1 MTASNW
7 LREVRLWGRI
17 AAQPFRSSPMAAG
30 WMVGSGRSG
39 TTWLASLINADHTM
53 REVFE
58 PVHPLFFPKHHSGL
72 DHPCPGTGD
81 AKWQNWWEHVFSGR
95 HITRRTDRDN
105 LGRNP
110 ASARKL
116 LVKDVFASGLVG
128 ALDFPDVAKVLVM
141 RHPLAVA
148 LSKQAHRHWHW
159 TWSPGAFLRDER
171 LATGIL
177 LPWREALERIEQEG
191 SELQGLIAVWAVVN
205 RIALCSLPA
214 SDLPILH
221 YEQAVRDPWQAL
233 SQLSD
238 DPLWSRLISAN
249 RGEVLAQSGQV
260 SFVSQKSTT
269 VPGDPMRWKSKATAA
284 MHEESNAVLDALGI
298 GEWHTESGWPDE
310 EAIQMWR
317 AAQRPPLQ

>member
-1 MTASNW
+1 
-7 LREVRLWGRI
+7 
-17 AAQPFRSSPMAAG
+17 MAAG

-72 DHPCPGTGD
+72 DHPCPGIGD
-81 AKWQNWWEHVFSGR
+81 AEWQNWLEHVFSGR

-128 ALDFPDVAKVLVM
+128 ALDFPEVAKALVM

-148 LSKQAHRHWHW
+148 LSKQAHRDWHW
-159 TWSPGAFLRDER
+159 TWSPGEFLQNER
-171 LATGIL
+171 LATGDL
-177 LPWREALERIEQEG
+177 LPWQDALERIHREG
-191 SELQGLIAVWAVVN
+191 TELQGLIAVWAVVN
-205 RIALCSLPA
+205 RIAMRSLPP

-221 YEQAVRDPWQAL
+221 YEEAVQDPWTAI
-233 SQLSD
+233 SQLSEH
-238 DPLWSRLISAN
+238 PLWSPLISAN
-249 RGEVLAQSGQV
+249 RQEVLAQSGQV
-260 SFVSQKSTT
+260 SFVSKASGT
-269 VPGDPMRWKSKATAA
+269 VPGDPFRWKLKATPA
-284 MHEESNAVLDALGI
+284 MFAESEAVLDALGI
-298 GEWHTESGWPDE
+298 RDWYTESGWPDE
-310 EAIQMWR
+310 AAIRMWR
-317 AAQRPPLQ
+317 DAQHPRHP